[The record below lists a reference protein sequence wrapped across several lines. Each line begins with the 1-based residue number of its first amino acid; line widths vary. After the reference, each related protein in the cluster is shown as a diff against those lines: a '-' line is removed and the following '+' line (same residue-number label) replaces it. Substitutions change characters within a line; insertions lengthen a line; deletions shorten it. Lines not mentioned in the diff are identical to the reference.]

1 MSTRRRATSR
11 SAEHNRTV
19 ARRVDRRV
27 QRPRRRRR
35 GRGPHRRLHRAR
47 ARRASRPAAL
57 DSDAWVEF
65 LGVFLEGFPDL
76 HLEVLDSS
84 ADEGM
89 VAQRILF
96 TGTHTGSFRGLPP
109 TGRKVRF
116 SGLEIN
122 RMVDGKVAEHW
133 FQLDA
138 VTLFEQLG
146 LRVVPGPRLLPRLLA
161 SPVTR
166 LLGEAAAHG
175 PVVRATFRVADL
187 SRASFPRPGAGRP
200 IQLESPLSASR
211 SGSGAR
217 DRHRPARRAAASS
230 MSVRGGPRRGS
241 AALSGFMPPSAAN
254 PSRVARA
261 CAAHRDE
268 RDRASSP
275 APATCRRPRR
285 CRRSRTRR
293 RAVRGE
299 LAQRAPR
306 APSP

>member
-1 MSTRRRATSR
+1 MSTEMTSNVA
-11 SAEHNRTV
+11 SAEHNRLV
-19 ARRVDRRV
+19 ARRWIDAFN
-27 QRPRRRRR
+27 
-35 GRGPHRRLHRAR
+35 AR
-47 ARRASRPAAL
+47 DDDAEAAARTTDYVAHAPDSIQTAEL

-109 TGRKVRF
+109 TTRRVRF

-166 LLGEAAAHG
+166 LLAK
-175 PVVRATFRVADL
+175 
-187 SRASFPRPGAGRP
+187 
-200 IQLESPLSASR
+200 
-211 SGSGAR
+211 
-217 DRHRPARRAAASS
+217 
-230 MSVRGGPRRGS
+230 
-241 AALSGFMPPSAAN
+241 
-254 PSRVARA
+254 
-261 CAAHRDE
+261 
-268 RDRASSP
+268 
-275 APATCRRPRR
+275 
-285 CRRSRTRR
+285 RR
-293 RAVRGE
+293 RTV
-299 LAQRAPR
+299 
-306 APSP
+306 PS

>member
-1 MSTRRRATSR
+1 MSTGV
-11 SAEHNRTV
+11 AEHNRTV
-19 ARRVDRRV
+19 ARRWIDAFN
-27 QRPRRRRR
+27 
-35 GRGPHRRLHRAR
+35 AR
-47 ARRASRPAAL
+47 DDAAEAAARTADYIAHAPDSIQTAAL

-84 ADEGM
+84 ADERM

-109 TGRKVRF
+109 TSRQVRF

-166 LLGEAAAHG
+166 LL
-175 PVVRATFRVADL
+175 RKR
-187 SRASFPRPGAGRP
+187 RR
-200 IQLESPLSASR
+200 IQ
-211 SGSGAR
+211 
-217 DRHRPARRAAASS
+217 
-230 MSVRGGPRRGS
+230 
-241 AALSGFMPPSAAN
+241 
-254 PSRVARA
+254 
-261 CAAHRDE
+261 
-268 RDRASSP
+268 
-275 APATCRRPRR
+275 RPRR
-285 CRRSRTRR
+285 PVASSRTARS
-293 RAVRGE
+293 
-299 LAQRAPR
+299 PR
-306 APSP
+306 AAGDCSICLPYRLRVPRLKVHGSRGL